1 MRAMQRHHRD
11 PMSPSRRR
19 IESLV
24 EAGLVSGVVSAVV
37 TAALLALAGIAAGV
51 GPVVP
56 FYAITAIVDPG
67 PLHLAQDEIAQGVDI
82 SFFQPQ
88 FVGGLGVCLILGASS
103 GVVFALG
110 LRRHQVS
117 GWARYVVGGIHG
129 VLMMCLFYLGA
140 VRSVAVL
147 AGIEADAMSLSNIL
161 GWPALVT
168 IHAVHGVVVAWVLR
182 TRLASTEN
190 VFAATVL
197 PESGS
202 RG

>member
-1 MRAMQRHHRD
+1 MQQHHRD

-37 TAALLALAGIAAGV
+37 TAGLLALAGIAAGV

-56 FYAITAIVDPG
+56 FYAIVAIVDPL
-67 PLHLAQDEIAQGVDI
+67 PLHMAQDELAQGVDV

-88 FVGGLGVCLILGASS
+88 FVGGLGVCLILGAVS

-110 LRRHQVS
+110 LRRHEVN
-117 GWARYVVGGIHG
+117 GWVRYVVGGIHG

-147 AGIEADAMSLSNIL
+147 AGIEADAMSLSNIV
-161 GWPALVT
+161 GWPALIA
-168 IHAVHGVVVAWVLR
+168 IHAVHGVVLAWVLR

-190 VFAATVL
+190 VFADAMH
-197 PESGS
+197 PD
-202 RG
+202 RD